1 MLIQEVNFHTNT
13 RGGLRG
19 KGGWVNSQASSSPCE
34 TKKEAFYSLI
44 EALTRP
50 AAWAMYLRNPNMS
63 SHELEMAH
71 IHAVVGSTEGRST
84 EDVMRLRVVR
94 SNDLGVVRY
103 VASRYTR
110 ALASYG
116 MDLDAITEAMC
127 SGMKPSKIVFM
138 NPGFSGSVLR
148 RMRCLQNSK

>member
-1 MLIQEVNFHTNT
+1 
-13 RGGLRG
+13 
-19 KGGWVNSQASSSPCE
+19 
-34 TKKEAFYSLI
+34 
-44 EALTRP
+44 
-50 AAWAMYLRNPNMS
+50 
-63 SHELEMAH
+63 MAH